1 MFIRMLQF
9 LAQAIPFI
17 LLCLAAR
24 KANLN
29 KIDRG
34 RQVLMP
40 FIALLY
46 CTIVAVILT
55 QFHSLLIEIMGWISG
70 FLPFLSNAGI
80 SHYMNLF
87 NLLIVVIFL
96 VLKGIF
102 LPILN
107 KTWKSKNLMQLT
119 SGNFYEYEEDLD
131 KWLLKKE
138 YEQVKTYCNG
148 IYYAALGASVLIFV
162 LGQMYPKMAFAQTPC
177 YPVFGVLV
185 LGEVINYLSG
195 ISRTEFIEDVLGEDE
210 ESFKVANYGLLKDI
224 LKDLFGE
231 RVLYDAT
238 VDSGLDVSSSFETLE
253 EMKKSEN
260 QAIRNLAGYFTKLK
274 ESGQD
279 VEPNYVK
286 SCVNLICGQSTLFCN
301 PFYRDLTHYL
311 MFPIMGQLMRYKKC
325 LVIMGRDSATED
337 VKEWLEQ
344 GIFENVNTGSLWK
357 VGVLENENPEID
369 EPDIGILKFSDLYN
383 LRLQRNHSDFLSRV
397 GFVFIV
403 EPSRLLA
410 SGQAGVS
417 LLVHRFD
424 ESKEPVVYAAC
435 DRNCDG
441 LVDALSHV
449 LKTTITEV
457 TATLKSAATTSIM
470 CWNAE
475 GDYMHHRIFSNVSRY
490 LGMGTEINAVAL
502 KYQIANTKWISSE
515 KFPVMDMKWIAG
527 QYYKKICN
535 YTDLPVSQE
544 SFNRALRHIRIND
557 WKDDENIGGQKSVEG
572 ISIYKGYCEIDIETA
587 GYLEMTSYEN
597 LNAAKEVRVSGI
609 PVRSY
614 RNKLVMKLNLPDVSE
629 RVRYTLCLL
638 LNEIFRTIY
647 PDAYPYICAVTLVD
661 TNHAPE
667 KLKGAMYTLSGKVDG
682 SAIYIVED
690 SEIDL
695 GLIASVERNLK
706 RYFEIITEVLMWHE
720 QKMAE
725 NPKKESKPEDYETP
739 FTPEAGK
746 EEEAAKKAR
755 EKAEK
760 ENKRFLGKIKRKL
773 RKFWEKITAGFKKK
787 PKDEPVEETPT
798 EETPTEE
805 TPIEETPEEGISE
818 DSPTEETTST
828 DERDTETGTENVMKN
843 VMYSAE
849 AEMDIEGEDEQLVE
863 QKMTKKTEYQKSCFL
878 KYGYEEI
885 DPYFDFGGTIK
896 YLTKYGYD
904 RNPLQQVRD
913 GVKAAEADNAKYDPH
928 KEGSHF
934 CDFCGVELAGGEYEL
949 LKDGRERCNHCS
961 STALRTG
968 EEFKEV
974 YKMVVRNMEIFFGIK
989 LNVAIKVRMTDAKT
1003 IAKHFG
1009 DEFVATPGFDGRVLG
1024 FAQKDSSGYSLYIEN
1039 GSPKLAAMATIA
1051 HELTHIWQYQN
1062 WDEKMILSKYGK
1074 QYRLEIYEGMAKW
1087 AEIQYLLYLNEI
1099 SYAKRQEIV
1108 TRLRDDEYGRG
1119 FIQYAKKYPLAYR
1132 HEKNATPFGR
1142 IPPL

>member
-1 MFIRMLQF
+1 MKYYEDKSDRKMELKLLSLSEDDKLIRECME
-9 LAQAIPFI
+9 QASAFYGCLGKMGVTEI
-17 LLCLAAR
+17 LCDRR
-24 KANLN
+24 KAQELGADCQITGIFTGGELTAFACAFEYTGLKRNGRKWLN
-29 KIDRG
+29 PGDKEWRQIETLGTNVVVIPLLVGKEKVG
-34 RQVLMP
+34 R
-40 FIALLY
+40 
-46 CTIVAVILT
+46 
-55 QFHSLLIEIMGWISG
+55 LIELLREQYRDSHLLFRISG
-70 FLPFLSNAGI
+70 
-80 SHYMNLF
+80 
-87 NLLIVVIFL
+87 
-96 VLKGIF
+96 
-102 LPILN
+102 
-107 KTWKSKNLMQLT
+107 
-119 SGNFYEYEEDLD
+119 
-131 KWLLKKE
+131 
-138 YEQVKTYCNG
+138 EQ
-148 IYYAALGASVLIFV
+148 
-162 LGQMYPKMAFAQTPC
+162 
-177 YPVFGVLV
+177 
-185 LGEVINYLSG
+185 
-195 ISRTEFIEDVLGEDE
+195 
-210 ESFKVANYGLLKDI
+210 
-224 LKDLFGE
+224 
-231 RVLYDAT
+231 
-238 VDSGLDVSSSFETLE
+238 
-253 EMKKSEN
+253 
-260 QAIRNLAGYFTKLK
+260 
-274 ESGQD
+274 
-279 VEPNYVK
+279 
-286 SCVNLICGQSTLFCN
+286 
-301 PFYRDLTHYL
+301 
-311 MFPIMGQLMRYKKC
+311 
-325 LVIMGRDSATED
+325 
-337 VKEWLEQ
+337 
-344 GIFENVNTGSLWK
+344 
-357 VGVLENENPEID
+357 
-369 EPDIGILKFSDLYN
+369 
-383 LRLQRNHSDFLSRV
+383 
-397 GFVFIV
+397 
-403 EPSRLLA
+403 
-410 SGQAGVS
+410 
-417 LLVHRFD
+417 
-424 ESKEPVVYAAC
+424 
-435 DRNCDG
+435 
-441 LVDALSHV
+441 
-449 LKTTITEV
+449 
-457 TATLKSAATTSIM
+457 
-470 CWNAE
+470 
-475 GDYMHHRIFSNVSRY
+475 
-490 LGMGTEINAVAL
+490 
-502 KYQIANTKWISSE
+502 SE
-515 KFPVMDMKWIAG
+515 KFQEDLAVVSEKNLKSHRYDAAGENVWIFHFAPQIRMEDTYFEEEILLILPGQEVLLEMGIEEAEVTMVELTGYEIVRSEKGSAFFRKPGAACEGVLLQCDYEQLLRYQRFINLTDYEEHFEQTDRGKALIYSEKYQSDSSLLWNDLLREMVKTRKAEWSIVPDSYIMYPVTYKDHDRLLECACYDNQEIGNYMHYMDIRLQCETGVPFGKDGIDRV
-527 QYYKKICN
+527 YYR
-535 YTDLPVSQE
+535 Q
-544 SFNRALRHIRIND
+544 LRHIRIND

-661 TNHAPE
+661 TNHVPE
-667 KLKGAMYTLSGKVDG
+667 KLKGVMYTLSGKVDG

-725 NPKKESKPEDYETP
+725 NPEKESKPEDYETP

-760 ENKRFLGKIKRKL
+760 ENKRFHGKIKRKL

-805 TPIEETPEEGISE
+805 TPEEGISE

-828 DERDTETGTENVMKN
+828 EKKPSGEEKTSIKEEPSTGEELPSEETTSTDERNTETGTENVMKN

-863 QKMTKKTEYQKSCFL
+863 QKTTKKTEYQKSCFL

>member
-55 QFHSLLIEIMGWISG
+55 QFHSLLIKIMGWISG

-544 SFNRALRHIRIND
+544 SFNRAFHVESNLWNTQREENSFLVVEDEFQNLFELTRLFATRGTQQGFINVISENYLLRDYMLGNAQTFISDPKAIPTIVADYARTERNTIL
-557 WKDDENIGGQKSVEG
+557 KLIMRMAEEQVCEDEIV
-572 ISIYKGYCEIDIETA
+572 DA
-587 GYLEMTSYEN
+587 LM
-597 LNAAKEVRVSGI
+597 VSGI
-609 PVRSY
+609 KFEDPLAAL
-614 RNKLVMKLNLPDVSE
+614 KNLI
-629 RVRYTLCLL
+629 YKHCFIK
-638 LNEIFRTIY
+638 EINIRIYFREQLME
-647 PDAYPYICAVTLVD
+647 DAL
-661 TNHAPE
+661 H
-667 KLKGAMYTLSGKVDG
+667 
-682 SAIYIVED
+682 
-690 SEIDL
+690 
-695 GLIASVERNLK
+695 
-706 RYFEIITEVLMWHE
+706 TEV
-720 QKMAE
+720 
-725 NPKKESKPEDYETP
+725 KKYY
-739 FTPEAGK
+739 AI
-746 EEEAAKKAR
+746 EEETEIAEYAKKLQNAYYI
-755 EKAEK
+755 A
-760 ENKRFLGKIKRKL
+760 
-773 RKFWEKITAGFKKK
+773 
-787 PKDEPVEETPT
+787 
-798 EETPTEE
+798 
-805 TPIEETPEEGISE
+805 
-818 DSPTEETTST
+818 
-828 DERDTETGTENVMKN
+828 
-843 VMYSAE
+843 
-849 AEMDIEGEDEQLVE
+849 EDEQGD
-863 QKMTKKTEYQKSCFL
+863 
-878 KYGYEEI
+878 KYYIGA
-885 DPYFDFGGTIK
+885 K
-896 YLTKYGYD
+896 LYGH
-904 RNPLQQVRD
+904 V
-913 GVKAAEADNAKYDPH
+913 
-928 KEGSHF
+928 F
-934 CDFCGVELAGGEYEL
+934 
-949 LKDGRERCNHCS
+949 
-961 STALRTG
+961 
-968 EEFKEV
+968 
-974 YKMVVRNMEIFFGIK
+974 
-989 LNVAIKVRMTDAKT
+989 
-1003 IAKHFG
+1003 
-1009 DEFVATPGFDGRVLG
+1009 
-1024 FAQKDSSGYSLYIEN
+1024 
-1039 GSPKLAAMATIA
+1039 
-1051 HELTHIWQYQN
+1051 
-1062 WDEKMILSKYGK
+1062 
-1074 QYRLEIYEGMAKW
+1074 
-1087 AEIQYLLYLNEI
+1087 
-1099 SYAKRQEIV
+1099 
-1108 TRLRDDEYGRG
+1108 
-1119 FIQYAKKYPLAYR
+1119 
-1132 HEKNATPFGR
+1132 
-1142 IPPL
+1142 

>member
-1 MFIRMLQF
+1 M
-9 LAQAIPFI
+9 
-17 LLCLAAR
+17 
-24 KANLN
+24 
-29 KIDRG
+29 
-34 RQVLMP
+34 
-40 FIALLY
+40 
-46 CTIVAVILT
+46 
-55 QFHSLLIEIMGWISG
+55 
-70 FLPFLSNAGI
+70 
-80 SHYMNLF
+80 
-87 NLLIVVIFL
+87 
-96 VLKGIF
+96 
-102 LPILN
+102 
-107 KTWKSKNLMQLT
+107 
-119 SGNFYEYEEDLD
+119 
-131 KWLLKKE
+131 
-138 YEQVKTYCNG
+138 
-148 IYYAALGASVLIFV
+148 
-162 LGQMYPKMAFAQTPC
+162 
-177 YPVFGVLV
+177 
-185 LGEVINYLSG
+185 
-195 ISRTEFIEDVLGEDE
+195 
-210 ESFKVANYGLLKDI
+210 
-224 LKDLFGE
+224 
-231 RVLYDAT
+231 
-238 VDSGLDVSSSFETLE
+238 
-253 EMKKSEN
+253 
-260 QAIRNLAGYFTKLK
+260 
-274 ESGQD
+274 
-279 VEPNYVK
+279 
-286 SCVNLICGQSTLFCN
+286 
-301 PFYRDLTHYL
+301 
-311 MFPIMGQLMRYKKC
+311 
-325 LVIMGRDSATED
+325 
-337 VKEWLEQ
+337 
-344 GIFENVNTGSLWK
+344 
-357 VGVLENENPEID
+357 
-369 EPDIGILKFSDLYN
+369 
-383 LRLQRNHSDFLSRV
+383 
-397 GFVFIV
+397 
-403 EPSRLLA
+403 
-410 SGQAGVS
+410 
-417 LLVHRFD
+417 
-424 ESKEPVVYAAC
+424 
-435 DRNCDG
+435 
-441 LVDALSHV
+441 
-449 LKTTITEV
+449 
-457 TATLKSAATTSIM
+457 
-470 CWNAE
+470 
-475 GDYMHHRIFSNVSRY
+475 
-490 LGMGTEINAVAL
+490 
-502 KYQIANTKWISSE
+502 
-515 KFPVMDMKWIAG
+515 
-527 QYYKKICN
+527 
-535 YTDLPVSQE
+535 
-544 SFNRALRHIRIND
+544 
-557 WKDDENIGGQKSVEG
+557 
-572 ISIYKGYCEIDIETA
+572 
-587 GYLEMTSYEN
+587 
-597 LNAAKEVRVSGI
+597 
-609 PVRSY
+609 
-614 RNKLVMKLNLPDVSE
+614 
-629 RVRYTLCLL
+629 
-638 LNEIFRTIY
+638 
-647 PDAYPYICAVTLVD
+647 VD

-787 PKDEPVEETPT
+787 PKDEPVEETPTEETPTEETPT

>member
-1 MFIRMLQF
+1 MMFIRMLQF

-55 QFHSLLIEIMGWISG
+55 QFHSLLIKIMGWISG

-80 SHYMNLF
+80 SQYMNLF
-87 NLLIVVIFL
+87 NILIVVIFL

-102 LPILN
+102 LPVLN

-238 VDSGLDVSSSFETLE
+238 VDSGLDVSSGFETLE

-286 SCVNLICGQSTLFCN
+286 SCVNLIGGQSTLFCN

-311 MFPIMGQLMRYKKC
+311 MFPIMGQLMKYKKC

-383 LRLQRNHSDFLSRV
+383 LRLQRNHSEFLSRV

-470 CWNAE
+470 CWN
-475 GDYMHHRIFSNVSRY
+475 
-490 LGMGTEINAVAL
+490 TE
-502 KYQIANTKWISSE
+502 
-515 KFPVMDMKWIAG
+515 D
-527 QYYKKICN
+527 
-535 YTDLPVSQE
+535 
-544 SFNRALRHIRIND
+544 
-557 WKDDENIGGQKSVEG
+557 
-572 ISIYKGYCEIDIETA
+572 
-587 GYLEMTSYEN
+587 
-597 LNAAKEVRVSGI
+597 
-609 PVRSY
+609 
-614 RNKLVMKLNLPDVSE
+614 
-629 RVRYTLCLL
+629 
-638 LNEIFRTIY
+638 
-647 PDAYPYICAVTLVD
+647 
-661 TNHAPE
+661 
-667 KLKGAMYTLSGKVDG
+667 
-682 SAIYIVED
+682 
-690 SEIDL
+690 
-695 GLIASVERNLK
+695 
-706 RYFEIITEVLMWHE
+706 
-720 QKMAE
+720 
-725 NPKKESKPEDYETP
+725 
-739 FTPEAGK
+739 
-746 EEEAAKKAR
+746 
-755 EKAEK
+755 
-760 ENKRFLGKIKRKL
+760 
-773 RKFWEKITAGFKKK
+773 
-787 PKDEPVEETPT
+787 
-798 EETPTEE
+798 
-805 TPIEETPEEGISE
+805 
-818 DSPTEETTST
+818 
-828 DERDTETGTENVMKN
+828 
-843 VMYSAE
+843 
-849 AEMDIEGEDEQLVE
+849 QLV
-863 QKMTKKTEYQKSCFL
+863 
-878 KYGYEEI
+878 
-885 DPYFDFGGTIK
+885 
-896 YLTKYGYD
+896 
-904 RNPLQQVRD
+904 
-913 GVKAAEADNAKYDPH
+913 
-928 KEGSHF
+928 
-934 CDFCGVELAGGEYEL
+934 
-949 LKDGRERCNHCS
+949 
-961 STALRTG
+961 
-968 EEFKEV
+968 
-974 YKMVVRNMEIFFGIK
+974 
-989 LNVAIKVRMTDAKT
+989 
-1003 IAKHFG
+1003 
-1009 DEFVATPGFDGRVLG
+1009 
-1024 FAQKDSSGYSLYIEN
+1024 
-1039 GSPKLAAMATIA
+1039 
-1051 HELTHIWQYQN
+1051 
-1062 WDEKMILSKYGK
+1062 
-1074 QYRLEIYEGMAKW
+1074 
-1087 AEIQYLLYLNEI
+1087 
-1099 SYAKRQEIV
+1099 IV
-1108 TRLRDDEYGRG
+1108 NT
-1119 FIQYAKKYPLAYR
+1119 
-1132 HEKNATPFGR
+1132 
-1142 IPPL
+1142 

>member
-397 GFVFIV
+397 
-403 EPSRLLA
+403 
-410 SGQAGVS
+410 
-417 LLVHRFD
+417 
-424 ESKEPVVYAAC
+424 
-435 DRNCDG
+435 
-441 LVDALSHV
+441 
-449 LKTTITEV
+449 
-457 TATLKSAATTSIM
+457 
-470 CWNAE
+470 
-475 GDYMHHRIFSNVSRY
+475 
-490 LGMGTEINAVAL
+490 
-502 KYQIANTKWISSE
+502 
-515 KFPVMDMKWIAG
+515 
-527 QYYKKICN
+527 
-535 YTDLPVSQE
+535 
-544 SFNRALRHIRIND
+544 
-557 WKDDENIGGQKSVEG
+557 
-572 ISIYKGYCEIDIETA
+572 
-587 GYLEMTSYEN
+587 
-597 LNAAKEVRVSGI
+597 
-609 PVRSY
+609 
-614 RNKLVMKLNLPDVSE
+614 
-629 RVRYTLCLL
+629 
-638 LNEIFRTIY
+638 
-647 PDAYPYICAVTLVD
+647 
-661 TNHAPE
+661 
-667 KLKGAMYTLSGKVDG
+667 
-682 SAIYIVED
+682 
-690 SEIDL
+690 
-695 GLIASVERNLK
+695 
-706 RYFEIITEVLMWHE
+706 
-720 QKMAE
+720 
-725 NPKKESKPEDYETP
+725 
-739 FTPEAGK
+739 
-746 EEEAAKKAR
+746 
-755 EKAEK
+755 
-760 ENKRFLGKIKRKL
+760 
-773 RKFWEKITAGFKKK
+773 
-787 PKDEPVEETPT
+787 
-798 EETPTEE
+798 
-805 TPIEETPEEGISE
+805 
-818 DSPTEETTST
+818 
-828 DERDTETGTENVMKN
+828 
-843 VMYSAE
+843 
-849 AEMDIEGEDEQLVE
+849 
-863 QKMTKKTEYQKSCFL
+863 
-878 KYGYEEI
+878 
-885 DPYFDFGGTIK
+885 
-896 YLTKYGYD
+896 
-904 RNPLQQVRD
+904 
-913 GVKAAEADNAKYDPH
+913 
-928 KEGSHF
+928 
-934 CDFCGVELAGGEYEL
+934 
-949 LKDGRERCNHCS
+949 
-961 STALRTG
+961 
-968 EEFKEV
+968 
-974 YKMVVRNMEIFFGIK
+974 
-989 LNVAIKVRMTDAKT
+989 
-1003 IAKHFG
+1003 
-1009 DEFVATPGFDGRVLG
+1009 
-1024 FAQKDSSGYSLYIEN
+1024 
-1039 GSPKLAAMATIA
+1039 
-1051 HELTHIWQYQN
+1051 
-1062 WDEKMILSKYGK
+1062 
-1074 QYRLEIYEGMAKW
+1074 
-1087 AEIQYLLYLNEI
+1087 
-1099 SYAKRQEIV
+1099 
-1108 TRLRDDEYGRG
+1108 
-1119 FIQYAKKYPLAYR
+1119 
-1132 HEKNATPFGR
+1132 
-1142 IPPL
+1142 